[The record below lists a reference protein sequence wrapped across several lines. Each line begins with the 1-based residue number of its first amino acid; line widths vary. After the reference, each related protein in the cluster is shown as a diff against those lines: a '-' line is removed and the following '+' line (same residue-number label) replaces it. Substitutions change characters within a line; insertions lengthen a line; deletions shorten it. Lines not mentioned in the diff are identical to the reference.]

1 MLIDRSALALVNGQL
16 WDLHRPLEEDCTV
29 ELAHFHMDD
38 PFHMVSKTFKKIIS
52 LLFLFWLFLN
62 NYFIYKFRK
71 SYVKRNLYIQ

>member
-52 LLFLFWLFLN
+52 LLFLF
-62 NYFIYKFRK
+62 
-71 SYVKRNLYIQ
+71 